1 MPEGTCQA
9 SFVQGGGRRVVDAKR
24 DRVQH
29 LREQLGPGPP
39 LGQRRRRKVRAKT
52 EKESS
57 ESREEEEGKQTVCDY
72 TVRA

>member
-1 MPEGTCQA
+1 
-9 SFVQGGGRRVVDAKR
+9 
-24 DRVQH
+24 
-29 LREQLGPGPP
+29 
-39 LGQRRRRKVRAKT
+39 VRAKT